1 MEKEK
6 DVEERKKKK
15 IELLHAIFN
24 MLSLKSQ
31 LYTDARVNFLEH
43 SLWSWYNLFVQK
55 PLRVPPCWPN
65 LYQTFSPGI

>member
-43 SLWSWYNLFVQK
+43 SL
-55 PLRVPPCWPN
+55 
-65 LYQTFSPGI
+65 IMI